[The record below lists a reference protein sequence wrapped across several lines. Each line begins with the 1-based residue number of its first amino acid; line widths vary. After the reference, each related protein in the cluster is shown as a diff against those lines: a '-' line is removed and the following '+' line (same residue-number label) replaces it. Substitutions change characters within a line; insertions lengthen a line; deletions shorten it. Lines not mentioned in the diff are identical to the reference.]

1 MKAKHSILMIF
12 VLFFPLILSSC
23 KGATSASPST
33 SPQSLETNS
42 SSQDGLPPL
51 EDTFKTL
58 YQGADEMYTKIVFG
72 NFHCDVNQPI
82 TKGDLTYY
90 KVDEPAF
97 DSYDAFIEHLSKYF
111 TEDFIN
117 NTILTP
123 DQSRFIKGEDG
134 ALYLLDA
141 GRGSNILYA
150 GHVFHSIQQTENEV
164 TFTATAYYAKA
175 QEAYEGDPF
184 FTTPKNINDFTTE
197 EYTFVLVKENS
208 AWKFD
213 QFSCFF

>member
-1 MKAKHSILMIF
+1 MKAKQSILMVF
-12 VLFFPLILSSC
+12 LLLFSLILSSC
-23 KGATSASPST
+23 KGASSASPSPV
-33 SPQSLETNS
+33 PQSLEAS

-51 EDTFKTL
+51 DDTFKTL
-58 YQGADEMYTKIVFG
+58 YQGADEIYTKIVFG
-72 NFHCDVNQPI
+72 NFHCDVNQTI
-82 TKGDLTYY
+82 TKGNLSYY

-117 NTILTP
+117 KTVLDNDP
-123 DQSRFIKGEDG
+123 SRFIKGEDG

-150 GHVFHSIQQTENEV
+150 GHVFHSPQQTENEV
-164 TFTATAYYAKA
+164 TFIATAYYSKA
-175 QEAYEGDPF
+175 QEAYEDEPY
-184 FTTPKNINDFTTE
+184 FTAPKNIDDFTTQD
-197 EYTFVLVKENS
+197 YTFVLIKEND

-213 QFSCFF
+213 KFACFF